1 MSERS
6 DAGVGDARAGDANAG
21 DASDDIEAIRER
33 KLQELREKVE
43 KGELGEEDGVAEE
56 GDEKSEAPAEPI
68 EFTGGALA
76 QVAGQ
81 YEVALVDFYA
91 DWCGP
96 CRMMEEPLQRLAA
109 NTDAAVVKV
118 DADRY
123 QGVCRQYGVQGLP
136 TMLVF
141 KNGEA
146 TERLTGAQT
155 EGALRKAVRNA

>member
-6 DAGVGDARAGDANAG
+6 ETGTGDAA
-21 DASDDIEAIRER
+21 DDIEAIRER
-33 KLQELREKVE
+33 KLRELREKAE
-43 KGELGEEDGVAEE
+43 RGELGEEVEQNDGE
-56 GDEKSEAPAEPI
+56 GGESGAPAEPVA
-68 EFTGGALA
+68 FTGGSLA
-76 QVAGQ
+76 EVAGQ

-96 CRMMEEPLQRLAA
+96 CRMMEEPLERLAA

-118 DADRY
+118 DADRF

-136 TMLVF
+136 TLLVF
-141 KNGEA
+141 KNGEP

-155 EGALRKAVRNA
+155 EGALRKAVHGA

>member
-6 DAGVGDARAGDANAG
+6 DAGVGDATAG

-33 KLQELREKVE
+33 KLQELREKAE
-43 KGELGEEDGVAEE
+43 KGELGEEAGE
-56 GDEKSEAPAEPI
+56 GGQDADDRAGTPAEPVA
-68 EFTGGALA
+68 FTGGSLA
-76 QVAGQ
+76 EVAGR

-96 CRMMEEPLQRLAA
+96 CRMMEEPLERLAA
-109 NTDAAVVKV
+109 NTDAAVIKV

-141 KNGEA
+141 KNGEPA
-146 TERLTGAQT
+146 ERLTGAQT
-155 EGALRKAVRNA
+155 EGALRKAVHGA